1 MNAGLFPVG
10 EQKSA
15 ALFTACVIKI
25 EFYTYFFVYFYALYK
40 KSTEIMYKYKIFMQK
55 LLTKAFFG
63 V

>member
-15 ALFTACVIKI
+15 ALFTACVMKI
-25 EFYTYFFVYFYALYK
+25 EFYTYFTAYFCILCK
-40 KSTEIMYKYKIFMQK
+40 KSARNVYKYKIFMQK